1 MKSVAWSFVF
11 KLALIA
17 ITLISTVLILYE
29 LVGKE
34 FVDIISKFGCALKV
48 NEYCLAVCNGGNPS
62 SSILEGCDV
71 KIDENWCREN
81 VCEKD

>member
-29 LVGKE
+29 VVGNK
-34 FVDIISKFGCALKV
+34 FVEIISKFGCAAKV
-48 NEYCLAVCNGGNPS
+48 NEYCYALCRNENPS
-62 SSILEGCDV
+62 QSILEGCDV

-81 VCEKD
+81 VCKKD